1 MAKKKRAPIPPKKPN
16 NIMIYAGVAILIIVA
31 LGFIIINNNNSTP
44 ENPGKVP
51 TEGKFIKLN
60 KPSTYE
66 PGKVKIVEFMK
77 FGCGHCY
84 SLNQYMPE
92 LKKKYGDKLEVIYK
106 PMLWRSLP
114 QDLATKKSIEAY
126 ILAERMGKGEE
137 MKDALFKALWVD
149 KKDLTSEIVLSDIA
163 KSVGLSED
171 FAAALKR
178 GDAKDEADANINLA
192 ESFEVGFTPTL
203 IINGNLKIDPSMTNE
218 DNKLMNENLDK
229 IISSLLN

>member
-1 MAKKKRAPIPPKKPN
+1 MSKKKRTPTPSKKSN
-16 NIMIYAGVAILIIVA
+16 NTLIYAGLAILIIAA
-31 LGFIIINNNNSTP
+31 LGFIILNNNTTP
-44 ENPGKVP
+44 ETPGKVP

-60 KPSTYE
+60 KPGTYE

-77 FGCGHCY
+77 FDCGHCY

-106 PMLWRSLP
+106 PMLWRSVP
-114 QDLATKKSIEAY
+114 QDLASKKSIEAY
-126 ILAERMGKGEE
+126 ILANRTGKGEE

-149 KKDLTSEIVLSDIA
+149 KKDITSEIVLSDIA

-178 GDAKDEADANINLA
+178 GDAKDEAEANINLA

-203 IINGNLKIDPSMTNE
+203 IINGNLKIDPSLTNE

-229 IISSLLN
+229 IIRSLLS